1 MDAENFLPAYKEE
14 SDNMKK
20 KCIMALIIG
29 AAFLAQGCG
38 YEEGTD
44 AVVTVVDSTPTPE
57 PTEKPKATATP
68 TPEAA
73 VADSTADGTAA
84 AADSTADGAAAA
96 TDPAAQT
103 AATEQT
109 PSGINVQ
116 AQDATYYAV
125 EGVNLRSD
133 ANAEAEFVAG
143 VLSGEALKCTVS
155 VTMDGFVWIIMAR
168 PATHPVIMSAQHR
181 RWAQWQQILPQQILP
196 QKQHSRAQTTGFDQ
210 IREILILL

>member
-1 MDAENFLPAYKEE
+1 
-14 SDNMKK
+14 MKK
-20 KCIMALIIG
+20 KCILALIIG

-57 PTEKPKATATP
+57 PTEAPEATATP

-73 VADSTADGTAA
+73 DTAADSTAT
-84 AADSTADGAAAA
+84 DSTADGATADS
-96 TDPAAQT
+96 TAQA

-133 ANAEAEFVAG
+133 ASADAEFVAG
-143 VLSGEALKCTVS
+143 VLSGEALKCTGVCDNGWIRVDYNGQTCYASGDYVS
-155 VTMDGFVWIIMAR
+155 TTPPVGA
-168 PATHPVIMSAQHR
+168 ATADTSDTSAEA
-181 RWAQWQQILPQQILP
+181 AQ
-196 QKQHSRAQTTGFDQ
+196 
-210 IREILILL
+210 

>member
-1 MDAENFLPAYKEE
+1 
-14 SDNMKK
+14 MKK

-73 VADSTADGTAA
+73 AADSTADGTAA
-84 AADSTADGAAAA
+84 AADST
-96 TDPAAQT
+96 AQT

-143 VLSGEALKCTVS
+143 VLSGESLKCTGVCDNGWIRVDYNGQTCYASGDYVS
-155 VTMDGFVWIIMAR
+155 TTP
-168 PATHPVIMSAQHR
+168 PAGA
-181 RWAQWQQILPQQILP
+181 AQWQQILPQKILP

-210 IREILILL
+210 IREILILLQLQISP

>member
-14 SDNMKK
+14 SDKMKK

-68 TPEAA
+68 TPK
-73 VADSTADGTAA
+73 A

-96 TDPAAQT
+96 DSTTAGTADPAAQT

-143 VLSGEALKCTVS
+143 VLSGESLKCTGVCDNGWIRVDYNGQTCYAS
-155 VTMDGFVWIIMAR
+155 GDYVTTSA
-168 PATHPVIMSAQHR
+168 PAGDASAE
-181 RWAQWQQILPQQILP
+181 ADT
-196 QKQHSRAQTTGFDQ
+196 SAEETA
-210 IREILILL
+210 E

>member
-1 MDAENFLPAYKEE
+1 
-14 SDNMKK
+14 MKK

-68 TPEAA
+68 TPK
-73 VADSTADGTAA
+73 A

-96 TDPAAQT
+96 ADSTTAGAADPAAQT

-116 AQDATYYAV
+116 AQDATYYASS
-125 EGVNLRSD
+125 ELNLRSD
-133 ANAEAEFVAG
+133 ASSDADLISSVAAGTQLNSTGVCENGWIRVDYNGQTCYASGDYVSTTPPVGAVAADTTAEDTTAEA
-143 VLSGEALKCTVS
+143 
-155 VTMDGFVWIIMAR
+155 
-168 PATHPVIMSAQHR
+168 AQ
-181 RWAQWQQILPQQILP
+181 
-196 QKQHSRAQTTGFDQ
+196 
-210 IREILILL
+210 

>member
-14 SDNMKK
+14 TGKMKK

-73 VADSTADGTAA
+73 

-96 TDPAAQT
+96 ADSTTAGAADPAAQT

-143 VLSGEALKCTVS
+143 VLSGESLKCTGVC
-155 VTMDGFVWIIMAR
+155 DNGWIR
-168 PATHPVIMSAQHR
+168 VDYNG
-181 RWAQWQQILPQQILP
+181 
-196 QKQHSRAQTTGFDQ
+196 QT
-210 IREILILL
+210 

>member
-14 SDNMKK
+14 TGKMKK

-73 VADSTADGTAA
+73 
-84 AADSTADGAAAA
+84 AADSTADGAAVAA
-96 TDPAAQT
+96 DSTAAAADSTTAGAADSAAQT

-143 VLSGEALKCTVS
+143 VLSGESLKCTGVCDNGWIRVDYNGQTCYASGDYVS
-155 VTMDGFVWIIMAR
+155 TT
-168 PATHPVIMSAQHR
+168 PPVGAVAADTTAEAAQ
-181 RWAQWQQILPQQILP
+181 
-196 QKQHSRAQTTGFDQ
+196 
-210 IREILILL
+210 

>member
-1 MDAENFLPAYKEE
+1 
-14 SDNMKK
+14 
-20 KCIMALIIG
+20 MALIRG

-68 TPEAA
+68 TPEVAA
-73 VADSTADGTAA
+73 ADGAA
-84 AADSTADGAAAA
+84 AADSTTAGAA
-96 TDPAAQT
+96 DPAAQT

-143 VLSGEALKCTVS
+143 VLSGESLKCTGVCDNGWIRVDYNGQTCYASGDYVS
-155 VTMDGFVWIIMAR
+155 TT
-168 PATHPVIMSAQHR
+168 PPVGAVAADTTAAAEAAQ
-181 RWAQWQQILPQQILP
+181 
-196 QKQHSRAQTTGFDQ
+196 
-210 IREILILL
+210 

>member
-1 MDAENFLPAYKEE
+1 MHNIAESCILDAENFLPAYKEE
-14 SDNMKK
+14 SDKMKK

-73 VADSTADGTAA
+73 

-96 TDPAAQT
+96 ADPAAQT

-143 VLSGEALKCTVS
+143 VLSGESLKCTGVCDNGWIRVDYNGQTCYASGDYVS
-155 VTMDGFVWIIMAR
+155 TTPPVGAVTADTTA
-168 PATHPVIMSAQHR
+168 ADTTAEAAQ
-181 RWAQWQQILPQQILP
+181 
-196 QKQHSRAQTTGFDQ
+196 
-210 IREILILL
+210 

>member
-1 MDAENFLPAYKEE
+1 MYYGF
-14 SDNMKK
+14 DNRR
-20 KCIMALIIG
+20 G
-29 AAFLAQGCG
+29 FLAQGCG

-73 VADSTADGTAA
+73 
-84 AADSTADGAAAA
+84 AADSTADGAAADSTTA
-96 TDPAAQT
+96 GAADPAAQT

-133 ANAEAEFVAG
+133 ANAEVRVCG
-143 VLSGEALKCTVS
+143 R
-155 VTMDGFVWIIMAR
+155 R
-168 PATHPVIMSAQHR
+168 PFR
-181 RWAQWQQILPQQILP
+181 RIPEVYRCL
-196 QKQHSRAQTTGFDQ
+196 
-210 IREILILL
+210 

>member
-1 MDAENFLPAYKEE
+1 
-14 SDNMKK
+14 MKK

-73 VADSTADGTAA
+73 AADSTAA
-84 AADSTADGAAAA
+84 AADSTAAAADSTTAGAA
-96 TDPAAQT
+96 DSAAQT

-143 VLSGEALKCTVS
+143 VLSGESLKCTGVCDNGWIRVDYNGQTCYASGDYVS
-155 VTMDGFVWIIMAR
+155 TT
-168 PATHPVIMSAQHR
+168 PPVGAVAADTTAEDTSAEA
-181 RWAQWQQILPQQILP
+181 AQ
-196 QKQHSRAQTTGFDQ
+196 
-210 IREILILL
+210 